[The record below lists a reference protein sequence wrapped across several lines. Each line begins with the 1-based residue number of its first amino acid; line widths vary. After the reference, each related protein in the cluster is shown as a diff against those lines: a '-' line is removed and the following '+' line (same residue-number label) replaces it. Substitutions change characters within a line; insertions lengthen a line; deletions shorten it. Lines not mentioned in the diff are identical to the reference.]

1 MFDSKIKRN
10 NYDIY
15 VILNVYST
23 SLKQFKIEQLLLLFF
38 VSLNCI

>member
-15 VILNVYST
+15 VILDVYST
-23 SLKQFKIEQLLLLFF
+23 IIKQFKIEQLLIITFCF
-38 VSLNCI
+38 S